1 MNKDERLYAFIVSRT
16 SRSRSYV
23 RRFSI
28 HKRWVKASALFAA
41 LLFCAAAYGVYGLT
55 QQVTQARIEEEN
67 DRLRVEN
74 ERQRQK
80 LQKLENRVD
89 AIESDA
95 RRLSEQSGITHD
107 GQDGADTQGTSGDG
121 ADTQSA
127 SGNGAG
133 GPALKLDESAVE
145 ALEARAARL
154 EEDLKVYE
162 AALRERE
169 RIPSI
174 WPVEGGM
181 SDGFGIRS
189 NPFGGGSSEFHPGQD
204 ITAPPGTPVAVT
216 ADGVVAQAGW
226 QSGYGQVVV
235 VDHGNGLT
243 TRYGHL
249 SKIEVAVGQQLK
261 RGDEVGLVG
270 STGRST
276 GPHLHYEVR
285 IGDVAVSPLHYLPAR

>member
-1 MNKDERLYAFIVSRT
+1 MNRDERLYAFIVSRT

-28 HKRWVKASALFAA
+28 HKRWVKASAFAA
-41 LLFCAAAYGVYGLT
+41 AALFCAAAYGIYGMT
-55 QQVTQARIEEEN
+55 QQAAHMRIEEEN
-67 DRLRVEN
+67 NRLRMEN
-74 ERQRQK
+74 EHQRQK

-89 AIESDA
+89 AIETDA
-95 RRLSEQSGITHD
+95 RRLSEQSGVSREEEGASTH
-107 GQDGADTQGTSGDG
+107 
-121 ADTQSA
+121 
-127 SGNGAG
+127 GAG
-133 GPALKLDESAVE
+133 GPALRLDEASVE

-154 EEDLKVYE
+154 EEDLQVY
-162 AALRERE
+162 AVALRERE

-174 WPVEGGM
+174 WPVEGGL

-189 NPFGGGSSEFHPGQD
+189 NPFGGSSSEFHPGQD
-204 ITAPPGTPVAVT
+204 ITAPPGTPVVAA
-216 ADGVVAQAGW
+216 ADGTVAQAGW

-235 VDHGNGLT
+235 IDHGNGLT

-249 SKIEVAVGQQLK
+249 SKIEVAVGQALK
-261 RGDEVGLVG
+261 RGEELGQVG

-285 IGDVAVSPLHYLPAR
+285 ISDVAVSPLHYLPAR

>member
-1 MNKDERLYAFIVSRT
+1 MNRDERLYAFIVSRT

-28 HKRWVKASALFAA
+28 HKRWVKASAFAA
-41 LLFCAAAYGVYGLT
+41 AALFCAAAYGVYGMT
-55 QQVTQARIEEEN
+55 QQAAHMRIEQEN
-67 DRLRVEN
+67 NRLRIEN

-89 AIESDA
+89 AIETDA
-95 RRLSEQSGITHD
+95 RRLSEQSGVSRD
-107 GQDGADTQGTSGDG
+107 ESREDEGA
-121 ADTQSA
+121 SA
-127 SGNGAG
+127 HGAG
-133 GPALKLDESAVE
+133 GPELKLDAASVE

-154 EEDLKVYE
+154 EEDLQVY
-162 AALRERE
+162 AVALRERE

-174 WPVEGGM
+174 WPVEGGL
-181 SDGFGIRS
+181 SDGFGIRG

-204 ITAPPGTPVAVT
+204 ITAPPGTPVVAA
-216 ADGVVAQAGW
+216 ADGTVAQAGW

-235 VDHGNGLT
+235 IDHGNGLT

-249 SKIEVAVGQQLK
+249 SKIEVAVGQELK
-261 RGDEVGLVG
+261 RGEELGQVG

-285 IGDVAVSPLHYLPAR
+285 IGDVAVSPLHYLPER